1 MALTENVAL
10 IKQVIMRILIFIFAL
25 LLLSCCGENQVVG
38 PEFKTAKDA
47 YGKYCDKDCYFSISI
62 GAVGDFE
69 KYNGDPNLQKR
80 DAIYNFS
87 QSDDWDGSVYIDKG
101 SGVTGIGF
109 WKLNA
114 VGLIE
119 QKGDC
124 PGDTQGMEFNG
135 CEIDISW
142 MKTINGYEIYPDGIY
157 YIRNSK
163 SGIDQN
169 FITDSEDDFKTFIR
183 VHSCGAVFMK
193 Q

>member
-1 MALTENVAL
+1 M
-10 IKQVIMRILIFIFAL
+10 IKLGFIFILFL
-25 LLLSCCGENQVVG
+25 FYSCNENQIVG
-38 PEFKTAKDA
+38 PKFNNAKDIF
-47 YGKYCDKDCYFSISI
+47 GKYCDKDCYFSITI
-62 GAVGDFE
+62 GAVDDFKKFKGDR
-69 KYNGDPNLQKR
+69 NLQKQ
-80 DAIYNFS
+80 DAIYNYS

-109 WKLNA
+109 WKLNTA
-114 VGLIE
+114 GIIE
-119 QKGDC
+119 QKGEC

-169 FITDSEDDFKTFIR
+169 FITASEDDFKTFIR